1 MNLNEQQ
8 KQLIKEALK
17 VYWQIA
23 KQRLPPTQSVSII
36 KDIKEITIEL
46 NKDSDTKVEKLVGLT
61 DDQFEKVCKPCDK
74 FKNKCTD
81 AVARKYPGKCDPI
94 LLYEKNKPKEGVD
107 GGNNKPKG
115 EINGGNT
122 QITGDITGGIAERFA
137 NGLTED
143 EDRRQP

>member
-1 MNLNEQQ
+1 MSLSDLQ

-23 KQRLPPTQSVSII
+23 KQRLPPTQAVSII

-46 NKDSDTKVEKLVGLT
+46 DKDADTKIEKLVGLA
-61 DDQFEKVCKPCDK
+61 DDQFEKVCKLCDK

-94 LLYEKNKPKEGVD
+94 LLYEKNKPK
-107 GGNNKPKG
+107 G
-115 EINGGNT
+115 ELNGGNT
-122 QITGDITGGIAERFA
+122 SDTRNTGDTGSIDTPITDITGGIAERLA
-137 NGLTED
+137 GGITED
-143 EDRRQP
+143 GNS